1 MTRGALGPRKRAYT
15 AWRKLTANYLEF
27 KIFHACYAN
36 KFDLFF
42 VALQQFVNLC

>member
-1 MTRGALGPRKRAYT
+1 MEEANS
-15 AWRKLTANYLEF
+15 KLFGVL
-27 KIFHACYAN
+27 KIFHACYVN